1 MSRSGEATFAFR
13 YSGVTALMKVLGLG
27 PGLSRIE
34 VGADGVH
41 VVMGWGFR
49 ARIPRSSIRG
59 ARLSDGRVGGIG
71 VHGWGGRWLVNG
83 SLDGIV
89 DIDIDPPARA
99 VAVGFPVKLRQLRV
113 SVEDPEGL
121 IAAL

>member
-1 MSRSGEATFAFR
+1 VSTSGDRTFAFR

-27 PGLSRIE
+27 PGVSRIE
-34 VGADGVH
+34 VGPDGVH

-59 ARLSDGRVGGIG
+59 ARLSEDRVGGVG

-83 SLDGIV
+83 SVDGVV
-89 DIDIDPPARA
+89 DIDVDPPVRA
-99 VAVGFPVKLRQLRV
+99 LAVGFPVRLRQLRV

-121 IAAL
+121 VAAL